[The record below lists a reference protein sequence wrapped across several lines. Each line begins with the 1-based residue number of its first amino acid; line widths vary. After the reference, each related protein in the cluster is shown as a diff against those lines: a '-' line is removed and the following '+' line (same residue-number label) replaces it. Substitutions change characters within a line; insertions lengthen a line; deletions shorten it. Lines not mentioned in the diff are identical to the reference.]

1 MAQNLISATLSAEDS
16 AAVQQNLKEAKKRL
30 SFLVNLQPS
39 DVSSLLKMGNAYFPF
54 IEKAYQVVIAHP
66 EILPGVFDRDEF
78 IRDYNLLLQ
87 IRPILNQINELAE
100 SIQKTN
106 IAVGN
111 DLMVGALN
119 VYSAV
124 KQNKDKVPGL
134 AVTANELSEFFKKS
148 KAKTKAKNN

>member
-66 EILPGVFDRDEF
+66 DILPRVFDRDEF
-78 IRDYNLLLQ
+78 IREVKL
-87 IRPILNQINELAE
+87 IIINKPVCPRL
-100 SIQKTN
+100 SGQ
-106 IAVGN
+106 G
-111 DLMVGALN
+111 
-119 VYSAV
+119 
-124 KQNKDKVPGL
+124 
-134 AVTANELSEFFKKS
+134 VTEKPYE
-148 KAKTKAKNN
+148 

>member
-1 MAQNLISATLSAEDS
+1 MSQNLISATLSAEDS
-16 AAVQQNLKEAKKRL
+16 AAVLESLSDAKSRL
-30 SFLVNLQPS
+30 SFLVNLQPA
-39 DVSSLLKMGNAYFPF
+39 DVNSLLKMGNGYLPF

-78 IRDYNLLLQ
+78 IRDYNLLSQ
-87 IRPILNQINELAE
+87 IRPILNLINELAE

-111 DLMVGALN
+111 DLMVGALD

-124 KQNKDKVPGL
+124 KQNKNKVPGL
-134 AVTANELSEFFKKS
+134 AVTADELGEFFKKS
-148 KAKTKAKNN
+148 NAKTTTKND

>member
-1 MAQNLISATLSAEDS
+1 MAQNLISATLSADD
-16 AAVQQNLKEAKKRL
+16 AASVQQNLADARTRL
-30 SFLVNLQPS
+30 SFLVNLLPS
-39 DVSSLLKMGNAYFPF
+39 DVSSLLKMGNGYFPF
-54 IEKAYQVVIAHP
+54 IEKTYQVVIAHP

-78 IRDYNLLLQ
+78 IRDYNLLSQ

-111 DLMVGALN
+111 DLMVAALD

-124 KQNKDKVPGL
+124 KQNKNKVPGL
-134 AVTANELSEFFKKS
+134 AVTADELGEFFKKS
-148 KAKTKAKNN
+148 KAKTAVKND

>member
-1 MAQNLISATLSAEDS
+1 MSQNLISATFLAEDA
-16 AAVQQNLKEAKKRL
+16 AAVQQNLSDAKSRL

-39 DVSSLLKMGNAYFPF
+39 DVSSLLKMGNGYLPF
-54 IEKAYQVVIAHP
+54 IEKTYQVVIAHP

-78 IRDYNLLLQ
+78 ISDYNLLSQ

-111 DLMVGALN
+111 DLMVAALD

-124 KQNKDKVPGL
+124 KQNKGKVPGL
-134 AVTANELSEFFKKS
+134 AVAAEELGEFFKKS
-148 KAKTKAKNN
+148 KAKPAV